1 MPINIIAADDPVLNK
16 KNLDKV
22 KRHIITNGYRCTY
35 VNKYNNNPCWA
46 VSEFQFYLNP
56 DPGPDGHQQ
65 WNFNCDITRGDFNTL
80 VVYVKSSSDGWRAI
94 EFLPGKAVAIR
105 VLDGASPS
113 DLVRAKDLIR
123 NAVNSALE
131 AIKGAEKIPERQ

>member
-22 KRHIITNGYRCTY
+22 KRHIITNGDRCTY

-56 DPGPDGHQQ
+56 DPGPDGHRQ
-65 WNFNCDITRGDFNTL
+65 WNINCDIARGDFNTL
-80 VVYVKSSSDGWRAI
+80 VVHVRSSPGEWRAI

-105 VLDGASPS
+105 VLDGASSS